1 MNTVISFYVCSRMLI
16 IPYYKQGKEMELIAI
31 VTVLILIQTIFFG
44 FEVGKA
50 RGKYNIKAPAVSGN
64 EKFDRHYRI
73 HQNTIEQIIIFIPS
87 LWLFGYF
94 VNVNIATAL
103 GVLFFLGRLIF
114 RSAYLKDPASREIG
128 FIMGFLPIAICL
140 LGTLFFVTK
149 SML

>member
-1 MNTVISFYVCSRMLI
+1 
-16 IPYYKQGKEMELIAI
+16 MELLAI
-31 VTVLILIQTIFFG
+31 ITVLILIQTLFFG

-50 RGKYNIKAPAVSGN
+50 RGKYKIKAPAVSGD
-64 EKFDRHYRI
+64 EMFDRHYRI

-94 VNVNIATAL
+94 VHMNIGAGL
-103 GVLFFLGRLIF
+103 GLLFLIGRLIF

-140 LGTLFFVTK
+140 LATLFFVTK
-149 SML
+149 GMI